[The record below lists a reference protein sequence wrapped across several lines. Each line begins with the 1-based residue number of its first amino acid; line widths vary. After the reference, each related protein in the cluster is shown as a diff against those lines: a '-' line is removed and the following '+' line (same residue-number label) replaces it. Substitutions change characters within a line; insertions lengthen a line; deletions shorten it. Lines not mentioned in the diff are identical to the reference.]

1 VATNAQTDTDQPTL
15 RNEQPSTSLAE
26 NSRYRLLVESIQ
38 DYAIFL
44 MDRDGYVSTWNKG
57 AQKIKG
63 YKAKEIIGRHFS
75 SFYLPQDIK
84 ADKPKRELELA
95 TRFGRV
101 EDEDWR
107 VRKDGSR
114 FWANVVITALR
125 DENDELVGFA
135 KVTRDLTE
143 RKQNEDELR
152 SANDLLREQRQEL
165 TQLNTSKDEF
175 ISLASHQLR
184 TPATGVK
191 QFLGMLLEGFVGDL
205 DPVQLEYIKKAYESN
220 EHQIAI
226 VNNLLQVAQMD
237 AGKVVLRK
245 APVNIQKMIYEVT
258 EEHADHFRQRHQSI
272 ALDMSE
278 QPLYVPV
285 DAEYFRMVLENL
297 VDNASKYT
305 PSKGHI
311 TVSAQAKGSTARIS
325 VKDTGV
331 GIAEK
336 DVARLFE
343 KFTRIPNLLSE
354 SVGGSGLG
362 LYWANK
368 IIALHG
374 GRLEVQS
381 KTNKG
386 TTFHIYVPL
395 RQVDA

>member
-1 VATNAQTDTDQPTL
+1 MATKAHIDTDQRMLHTPHDAAFT
-15 RNEQPSTSLAE
+15 EHD
-26 NSRYRLLVESIQ
+26 RYRLLVESIQ

-44 MDRDGYVSTWNKG
+44 MDKEGHVSTWNKG
-57 AQKIKG
+57 AEKIKG
-63 YKAKEIIGRHFS
+63 YKTQEILGKHFS
-75 SFYLPQDIK
+75 IFYLSHDIQT
-84 ADKPKRELELA
+84 DKPKRELELA

-107 VRKDGSR
+107 VRKDGTR

-125 DENDELVGFA
+125 DNNGKLLGFA

-143 RKQNEDELR
+143 RKQHEDELR
-152 SANDLLREQRQEL
+152 DANIMLREQQQEL
-165 TQLNTSKDEF
+165 QRLNTSKDEF

-191 QFLGMLLEGFVGDL
+191 QFLGMLLEGFVGEL
-205 DPVQLEYIKKAYESN
+205 DPTQLEYVKKAYESN

-226 VNNLLQVAQMD
+226 VSNLLQVAQID

-245 APVNIQKMIYEVT
+245 SAVNIQKMMHEVA
-258 EEHADHFRQRHQSI
+258 EVHADSFKQREQDV
-272 ALDMSE
+272 ALSLPE
-278 QPLYVPV
+278 QPLHIPV

-297 VDNASKYT
+297 IDNASKYT
-305 PSKGHI
+305 PSKGKI
-311 TVSAQAKGSTARIS
+311 ALSAQVKGNTVKIS
-325 VKDTGV
+325 VRDNGV
-331 GIAEK
+331 GIAQD

-368 IIALHG
+368 IILLHG
-374 GRLEVQS
+374 GRIEVQS
-381 KTNKG
+381 ETNKG
-386 TTFHIYVPL
+386 TTFHVYVPL
-395 RQVDA
+395 RQIDA